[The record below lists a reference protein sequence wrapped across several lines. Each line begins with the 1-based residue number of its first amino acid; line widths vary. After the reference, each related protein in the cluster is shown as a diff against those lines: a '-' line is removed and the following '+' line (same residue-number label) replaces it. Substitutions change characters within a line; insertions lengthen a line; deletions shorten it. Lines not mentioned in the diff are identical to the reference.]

1 MDEVLKHREV
11 DIPGGVTLFLGNHQ
25 PSITAVL
32 RAVKRAEHGILN
44 CIASIV
50 HDYEFVSNVATVF
63 SPFPLLAN
71 LRCGLW
77 YAASPTDTCYFKSTD
92 GHSGEWSFSTA
103 RLNLHVAQVAAQQ
116 GGVCIVDATRRGKT
130 FPVRR
135 KDRRVFLSFFLCFS
149 QFQCVLC
156 INN

>member
-1 MDEVLKHREV
+1 MEEELRHREI
-11 DIPGGVTLFLGNHQ
+11 DIPGGLTLFLGNHQ
-25 PSITAVL
+25 PSITSVL

-50 HDYEFVSNVATVF
+50 HDCEFVHDVATAF
-63 SPFPLLAN
+63 TPFPLLPN

-77 YAASPTDTCYFKSTD
+77 YAPAPATAGFTDTCYFKSTD

-103 RLNLHVAQVAAQQ
+103 RLNLHVAQIAALH
-116 GGVCIVDATRRGKT
+116 GGVCIVDATRRGKS

-135 KDRRVFLSFFLCFS
+135 KENMSEIFK
-149 QFQCVLC
+149 
-156 INN
+156 